1 MSVVIITL
9 RITIVSRKTS
19 SLEEVITLV
28 PWLIKKTVD
37 SLARMVKTQSSVI
50 LLDQFM
56 EMLIRSME
64 DQKTI
69 H

>member
-28 PWLIKKTVD
+28 PWLIKKMVD

-50 LLDQFM
+50 LLDQYM

>member
-19 SLEEVITLV
+19 SLEEVITLA
-28 PWLIKKTVD
+28 PWLIKKMVD